1 MHFIT
6 ITNAFMLIFVK
17 NLISKHFRKIY
28 CLFIYTFGAI
38 DGKKHDQT

>member
-17 NLISKHFRKIY
+17 NLLSKHFRRNY

-38 DGKKHDQT
+38 DGKKHNQT